1 MARGQCVRPE
11 EGSMNLPAYIFT
23 VSRSDVSRDSR
34 GQWCGVGKS
43 RVDPIRHSVTNSRKL
58 SGEGTH
64 VSF

>member
-1 MARGQCVRPE
+1 
-11 EGSMNLPAYIFT
+11 MNLPAYIFT